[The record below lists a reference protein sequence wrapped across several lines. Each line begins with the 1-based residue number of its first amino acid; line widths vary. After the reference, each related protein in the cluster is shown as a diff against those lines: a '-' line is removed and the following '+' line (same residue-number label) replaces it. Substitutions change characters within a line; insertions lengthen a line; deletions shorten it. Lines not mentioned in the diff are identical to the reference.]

1 MEVYATQRLDWDQYW
16 YFHPQDSHPIGVENL
31 VLGLKECEN
40 AHTLTTT
47 TTVSKN
53 SQKEVNNHTD
63 NQYQCIVPPEGTFFT
78 GSWSWMKS
86 SARHTLSNKIS

>member
-16 YFHPQDSHPIGVENL
+16 DFHLQDSHPIGVENL

-47 TTVSKN
+47 TTGSKN
-53 SQKEVNNHTD
+53 SQKEVNNQTD
-63 NQYQCIVPPEGTFFT
+63 NQNQCIVPPKGTFFT